1 MPSDDLLAW
10 LGPAAEELTP
20 EQIET
25 VAEQA
30 RLIDARIDA
39 DLQDE
44 RDAALAAVVQFLLG
58 ETDAEEAK
66 RTLTATRAA
75 ERRATAAAAQVG
87 AMLTL
92 SGTSEVA
99 AAAAVGI
106 DRMTLRDALGKGG
119 PRRGGNGRRRT

>member
-1 MPSDDLLAW
+1 MNDLMAW
-10 LGPAAEELTP
+10 LGPAAAELTP
-20 EQIET
+20 DQIRI

-30 RLIDARIDA
+30 KLIEARIDA

-44 RDAALAAVVQFLLG
+44 RDAALSAVVQFLLG
-58 ETDAEEAK
+58 ETDAEQAK
-66 RTLTATRAA
+66 RALIDARAA
-75 ERRATAAAAQVG
+75 ERRATAAAASVG